1 MGTQPYVSAP
11 RKSAQTATLAAIALL
26 AACGGGNNNA
36 ASHSPSPSA
45 SSSGQATAT
54 ATSAPPASPAS
65 TPTPLP
71 VSPPLGVL
79 VGSQAASSYTISLVG
94 VDGKVVA
101 SAEATTPPVTN
112 CANVAAAPFPLPVSE
127 SNSRA
132 YFMDAQGVVH
142 YLAPNGDT
150 GRATSVPAPTASQR
164 STFAVSPDD
173 RRIAVVVANYTATQA
188 TTRLYVEDLTGGGN
202 RLSLFSETGA
212 RSLWAVGWHGT
223 NNLVVAVVPS
233 CTQGGGPF
241 CCGMQELHVVDPA
254 TATRRFALGTWASCP
269 IAGPPSPAGVMCI
282 VAPNFTSGRYL
293 NWTSGTVK
301 TVVLNNPAALLVSPG
316 GSLIAFADPTGT
328 EFTIGAATIP
338 NMDAC
343 TWIDETHVMSGG
355 DAQHQPRVAD
365 VINGGIVPVAATG
378 DCGGRLPGGL

>member
-1 MGTQPYVSAP
+1 MGTQPHVSAP
-11 RKSAQTATLAAIALL
+11 RKSLQKAALAAIALL
-26 AACGGGNNNA
+26 TACGGNNSV
-36 ASHSPSPSA
+36 ASHSASPSA

-54 ATSAPPASPAS
+54 ASSAPSPSPGAL
-65 TPTPLP
+65 PTSLP

-101 SAEATTPPVTN
+101 SAEATTPPITS
-112 CANVAAAPFPLPVSE
+112 CATVAAAPFPLPVSE
-127 SNSRA
+127 SNARA
-132 YFMDAQGVVH
+132 YFMDAQGVIH
-142 YLAPNGDT
+142 YLAPNGDS

-173 RRIAVVVANYTATQA
+173 RRIAVVVASYTATQA
-188 TTRLYVEDLTGGGN
+188 ATRLYVEDLNGGGSHVN
-202 RLSLFSETGA
+202 LFSETGA
-212 RSLWAVGWHGT
+212 RSLWAVGWHGA
-223 NNLVVAVVPS
+223 NNLVLAVVPS

-254 TATRRFALGTWASCP
+254 TATRRFTLGTWARCP
-269 IAGPPSPAGVMCI
+269 IAGPPSPAGVVCL
-282 VAPNFTSGRYL
+282 ASPNFTSGTYL
-293 NWTSGTVK
+293 SWIAGTVK
-301 TVVLNNPAALLVSPG
+301 TLVLDGPAAAFVSPG
-316 GSLIAFADPTGT
+316 GGMVAFADPTGT
-328 EFTIGAATIP
+328 SFTIGAATIA

-365 VINGGIVPVAATG
+365 VINGGIVPVAAAG

>member
-1 MGTQPYVSAP
+1 MGTQPYVPAP
-11 RKSAQTATLAAIALL
+11 KKSIQKAAVAAIALL
-26 AACGGGNNNA
+26 AACGGGNNNG
-36 ASHSPSPSA
+36 ASHSA
-45 SSSGQATAT
+45 SSPTSSGGQATAT
-54 ATSAPPASPAS
+54 ATSATPGSPAS
-65 TPTPLP
+65 SPAPVP
-71 VSPPLGVL
+71 VSAPLGVL

-101 SAEATTPPVTN
+101 SAEATTPPITS
-112 CANVAAAPFPLPVSE
+112 CGAVAAAPFPLPVSE

-132 YFMDAQGVVH
+132 YFMDAKGAVH

-188 TTRLYVEDLTGGGN
+188 TTRLYVEDLNGGGN
-202 RLSLFSETGA
+202 HVNLFSQTGV

-223 NNLVVAVVPS
+223 NNLVLAVVPS

-254 TATRRFALGTWASCP
+254 TATRRFTIGSWARYP
-269 IAGPPSPAGVMCI
+269 IAGPPSPAGVVCESS
-282 VAPNFTSGRYL
+282 PNFTSGTYL
-293 NWTSGTVK
+293 SWIAGTVR
-301 TVVLNNPAALLVSPG
+301 TLALNGPSAAFVSPG
-316 GSLIAFADPTGT
+316 GGMVAFADATST
-328 EFTIGAATIP
+328 SFTIGAATIP
-338 NMDAC
+338 NMAAC

-365 VINGGIVPVAATG
+365 VINGGIVPVAAAG